1 MPVTPSDLT
10 PAELL
15 ALQALLDRSTRT
27 ATPAVADSVA
37 YHARQMSAAEFVEF
51 WRSVRLVAMATVG
64 PAGHPHIAPV
74 HAELA
79 GTMLRPR
86 IYEDTVRR
94 QDIATN
100 PRVAFTTWRADG
112 AVAILYGR
120 AREVAGSLRPA
131 RPGQSG
137 RPRRVVTIE
146 FSSRAS
152 TRCARRSASRACPPR
167 PGSDSATRPS
177 PPTSAT
183 SSELGVALAPRP
195 VATRYRC
202 SSLALPPSRR
212 PSSRFEPASVPGWRR
227 IQVSRPRSSPDPRP
241 RKVPNREPRPHG
253 ARGPSHASSAR
264 RSGVAA
270 QLADIEGWRDDH
282 FRHRL
287 PIIRSGEVGRRS
299 PRLVMAFC
307 SPRPNA

>member
-10 PAELL
+10 PAEVL

-37 YHARQMSAAEFVEF
+37 YPARQMSAAEFVEF

-64 PAGHPHIAPV
+64 PSGQPHIAPV

-79 GTMLRPR
+79 RTSLRLR
-86 IYEDTVRR
+86 IYENTVRR
-94 QDIATN
+94 QDLAAN

-120 AREVAGSLRPA
+120 AREAPGSPAPCAAGTERPA
-131 RPGQSG
+131 A
-137 RPRRVVTIE
+137 PRRHDRG

-152 TRCARRSASRACPPR
+152 TRCARPRASRTCPPR
-167 PGSDSATRPS
+167 RGSDSATRPS
-177 PPTSAT
+177 SPTSAT
-183 SSELGVALAPRP
+183 SSELGAVLAPRP

-212 PSSRFEPASVPGWRR
+212 PTSRFKPASVPGWRR
-227 IQVSRPRSSPDPRP
+227 IQVSRPRSSPDPLAP
-241 RKVPNREPRPHG
+241 QVPNREPHPHG

-264 RSGVAA
+264 RSGSRRAA
-270 QLADIEGWRDDH
+270 ACGHRGLA
-282 FRHRL
+282 
-287 PIIRSGEVGRRS
+287 
-299 PRLVMAFC
+299 
-307 SPRPNA
+307 